1 MIDKVARIGGIDCHH
16 GRMETTSNNT
26 PTDTAPKDAPT
37 DVHRLIDTAPDN
49 APTDA
54 RGEIDAGM
62 DNAPDNALAEV
73 RREIDAI
80 DEQVVALLAERERR
94 VRRAAALKT
103 DEQGVRAPA
112 RVEQVIAKVRGLA
125 AGSGASPDVVES
137 VYRAMIK
144 AFIDLELTE
153 HRRIGG

>member
-16 GRMETTSNNT
+16 GRMETTPNNT

-62 DNAPDNALAEV
+62 DNALAEV